1 MHLEPQVN
9 RAKYDE
15 GVSTLVAQQAALEA
29 RGVFLLSSTRF
40 PYVEL
45 LFAPRH
51 PVQIPMFAPPVL
63 NLPQGSVITPEVP
76 SLAARAFKAHFDL
89 TDFDLRAPSLEFRD
103 PWTDQ
108 LVVYGQMS
116 PAFEFDQ
123 ERKNQLVLLG
133 EHPNTHKPFLCLR
146 GIREYHE
153 HPQHAGDDWLLYR
166 NEMNLFAIVMNVW
179 RACVDLVHP
188 QLSLLPNAISV
199 TFGCEEK
206 L

>member
-1 MHLEPQVN
+1 MQLEPQVN

-89 TDFDLRAPSLEFRD
+89 TDL
-103 PWTDQ
+103 TC
-108 LVVYGQMS
+108 
-116 PAFEFDQ
+116 
-123 ERKNQLVLLG
+123 VLHPLSSEIPGRINWLSMVRCLLHSNLIKSGRINSCYLG
-133 EHPNTHKPFLCLR
+133 NTPIHISHFSAC
-146 GIREYHE
+146 
-153 HPQHAGDDWLLYR
+153 AG
-166 NEMNLFAIVMNVW
+166 
-179 RACVDLVHP
+179 
-188 QLSLLPNAISV
+188 
-199 TFGCEEK
+199 FGSITSIHSTLGTIGYSIGTK
-206 L
+206 